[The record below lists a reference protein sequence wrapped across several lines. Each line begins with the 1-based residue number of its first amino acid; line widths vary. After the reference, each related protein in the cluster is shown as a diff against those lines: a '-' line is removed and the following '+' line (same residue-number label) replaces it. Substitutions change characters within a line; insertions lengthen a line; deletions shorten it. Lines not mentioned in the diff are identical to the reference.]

1 MDDPGHWRL
10 QGVGDGPYDI
20 DLSQAVFVFTWPSI
34 QWVLLRETLEP
45 LMVMIEGN
53 KIQERLVNRL
63 TRAQFTASRDAP
75 RNRKSSEQ

>member
-63 TRAQFTASRDAP
+63 TRAQFTASLDAP

>member
-63 TRAQFTASRDAP
+63 TRAQFTASLDAP
-75 RNRKSSEQ
+75 RNRNSSEQ